1 MTSHKKRV
9 GTIGPKSFVRKLKEE
24 NIMFRGFTQQDAHEF
39 LNYTINEISDLLRR
53 DNERAA
59 ELVKQGQL
67 PPPDG
72 LEPAPPVDGGES
84 EAAAQKSR
92 TWVHDVF
99 GGVLTNET
107 RCLNCECITSRYARR
122 GILFRT
128 PSSVRSTPS

>member
-1 MTSHKKRV
+1 
-9 GTIGPKSFVRKLKEE
+9 
-24 NIMFRGFTQQDAHEF
+24 MFRGFTQQDAHEF

-99 GGVLTNET
+99 GGVLTN
-107 RCLNCECITSRYARR
+107 N
-122 GILFRT
+122 
-128 PSSVRSTPS
+128 